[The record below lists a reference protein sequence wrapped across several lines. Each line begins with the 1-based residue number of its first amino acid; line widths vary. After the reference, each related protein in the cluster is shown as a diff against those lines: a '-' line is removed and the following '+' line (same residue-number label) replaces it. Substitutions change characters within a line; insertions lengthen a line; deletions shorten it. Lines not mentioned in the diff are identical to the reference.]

1 MKKLVLIIFLFAL
14 LFGISCINADALE
27 SPQESAPFEIISN
40 TDKQNLYNSLSD
52 EAKKSLS
59 NLGIDGIDYNSIN
72 DLTFE
77 KIISEIISAAANQ
90 SANPLKAFISII
102 AVMLLSSMLGT
113 LKSSLENS
121 RMQQIIDVVATLCI
135 TSALVVPV
143 SNTVLHTTEIIVTA
157 SNFMLAYIPIMLV
170 VMVSSGQAVS
180 GSAYYSMMIMAGQGV
195 SQIASNV
202 IAPLL
207 NAFLG
212 ISIAAAVS
220 PNMNLSGITSF
231 IGKIIKWLLGFVMT
245 IFTALLSFKQIITTS
260 LDNVSTRAVRFTLTS
275 LVPVVGSALSDAY
288 KTVQSSVNLL
298 KSGLGVFVIISTA
311 VVFLPVIAECLLW
324 VLSIGLSKAAGE
336 VLNFSQPCKV
346 LEAVSTVVT
355 TLLAII
361 FCIMAVYIISTAVVL
376 MMGGAKS

>member
-72 DLTFE
+72 DLTLE

-336 VLNFSQPCKV
+336 VLNLSQPCKV

>member
-336 VLNFSQPCKV
+336 VLNLSQPCKV

>member
-14 LFGISCINADALE
+14 LFGIFCINADALE
-27 SPQESAPFEIISN
+27 NPQESAPFEIISN

-59 NLGIDGIDYNSIN
+59 NLGIDGFDYNSIN

-336 VLNFSQPCKV
+336 VLNLSQPCKV

>member
-212 ISIAAAVS
+212 ISIASAVS
-220 PNMNLSGITSF
+220 PNMNLLGITSF

-336 VLNFSQPCKV
+336 VLNLSQPCKV

>member
-72 DLTFE
+72 DLTLE

-212 ISIAAAVS
+212 ISIASAVS

-336 VLNFSQPCKV
+336 VLNLSQPCKV

>member
-72 DLTFE
+72 NLTFE

-212 ISIAAAVS
+212 ISIASAVS

-336 VLNFSQPCKV
+336 VLNLSQPCKV

>member
-1 MKKLVLIIFLFAL
+1 MKKLVMIIFLFAL

-212 ISIAAAVS
+212 ISIASAVS

-336 VLNFSQPCKV
+336 VLNLSQPCKV

>member
-212 ISIAAAVS
+212 ISIASAVS

-336 VLNFSQPCKV
+336 VLNLSQPCKV

>member
-72 DLTFE
+72 NLTFE

-102 AVMLLSSMLGT
+102 AIMLLSSMLGT

-212 ISIAAAVS
+212 ISIASAVS

-336 VLNFSQPCKV
+336 VLNLSQPCKV

>member
-72 DLTFE
+72 NLTFE

-102 AVMLLSSMLGT
+102 AIMLLSSMLGT

-336 VLNFSQPCKV
+336 VLNLSQPCKV

>member
-27 SPQESAPFEIISN
+27 NPQESAPFEIISN

-72 DLTFE
+72 DLTLE

-212 ISIAAAVS
+212 ISIASAVS

-336 VLNFSQPCKV
+336 VLNLSQPCKV

>member
-27 SPQESAPFEIISN
+27 NPQESAPFEIISN

-72 DLTFE
+72 DLTLE

-336 VLNFSQPCKV
+336 VLNLSQPCKV

>member
-1 MKKLVLIIFLFAL
+1 MKKLVMIIFLFAL

-212 ISIAAAVS
+212 ISIASAVS

-245 IFTALLSFKQIITTS
+245 IFTAILSFKQIITTS

-336 VLNFSQPCKV
+336 VLNLSQPCKV